1 MIIKSLENAKK
12 ERYIYILLLLLLL
25 GYIWDVG
32 RVRGKGLSGIKKGI
46 YRNERGGNSV

>member
-12 ERYIYILLLLLLL
+12 ERYIYILLLILL